1 MFCECA
7 ITINL
12 LDLSQKGA
20 KCFDAGF
27 CLVIFA
33 NTVNKYKRI
42 MGIAERKIRQKEEFR
57 ASILE
62 AAWLQVLSD
71 GWQSLS
77 IRKIADAIEYSI
89 PVIYNHFE
97 NKEAILLEFT
107 KEGFQKLADK
117 LQEVKDALTSPDE
130 QLEAIAHAYWD
141 FAFENK
147 EYYQLMFGLGIPAC
161 DRVNQIIEMKN
172 MTSIMILTIKEALQ
186 LKNDNETDFFLKYHT
201 YFSILHGLVSIH
213 MIQTQAKPNPHD
225 KMILQDAVSG
235 FIRSLG
241 TK

>member
-1 MFCECA
+1 
-7 ITINL
+7 
-12 LDLSQKGA
+12 
-20 KCFDAGF
+20 
-27 CLVIFA
+27 
-33 NTVNKYKRI
+33 

-57 ASILE
+57 TSILE
-62 AAWLQVLSD
+62 AAWLQVLTD

-107 KEGFQKLADK
+107 KEGFQKLADA
-117 LQEVKDALTSPDE
+117 LQSVKDQHADPSA

-161 DRVNQIIEMKN
+161 DRVNQVAEMKT
-172 MTSIMILTIKEALQ
+172 MSMVMITTIQDAIAGS
-186 LKNDNETDFFLKYHT
+186 KNRDVDYFLKYHT
-201 YFSILHGLVSIH
+201 YFSILHGLVSIQ
-213 MIQTQAKPNPHD
+213 MIEKAGKPD
-225 KMILQDAVSG
+225 AEKKMILQDAISG
-235 FIRSLG
+235 FINALVVR
-241 TK
+241 

>member
-1 MFCECA
+1 
-7 ITINL
+7 
-12 LDLSQKGA
+12 
-20 KCFDAGF
+20 
-27 CLVIFA
+27 
-33 NTVNKYKRI
+33 

-107 KEGFQKLADK
+107 KEGFQKLADA
-117 LQEVKDALTSPDE
+117 LQEVKNKYDDPAA

-141 FAFENK
+141 FAFDHK

-161 DRVNQIIEMKN
+161 DRVNQIGEMKH
-172 MTSIMILTIKEALQ
+172 MATIMISTIQDTIALSSN
-186 LKNDNETDFFLKYHT
+186 KDVDYFLKYHT
-201 YFSILHGLVSIH
+201 YLSILHGLVSIQ
-213 MIQTQAKPNPHD
+213 MIQKEGRPDDN
-225 KMILQDAVSG
+225 KKLILQDAISG
-235 FIRSLG
+235 FITALTAG
-241 TK
+241 

>member
-1 MFCECA
+1 
-7 ITINL
+7 
-12 LDLSQKGA
+12 
-20 KCFDAGF
+20 
-27 CLVIFA
+27 
-33 NTVNKYKRI
+33 

-62 AAWLQVLSD
+62 AAWLQVLTD

-107 KEGFQKLADK
+107 KEGFQKLADA
-117 LQEVKDALTSPDE
+117 LLEVKNKYTEPSE

-141 FAFENK
+141 FAFEHK

-161 DRVNQIIEMKN
+161 EMVNQIAEMKY
-172 MTSIMILTIKEALQ
+172 MTSIMITTIQEAIASS
-186 LKNDNETDFFLKYHT
+186 NNTETNYFLKYHT
-201 YFSILHGLVSIH
+201 YLSILHGLVSIE
-213 MIQTQAKPNPHD
+213 MIQKVGKPDPE
-225 KMILQDAVSG
+225 KKLILQDAISG
-235 FIRSLG
+235 FIKSL
-241 TK
+241 TIK